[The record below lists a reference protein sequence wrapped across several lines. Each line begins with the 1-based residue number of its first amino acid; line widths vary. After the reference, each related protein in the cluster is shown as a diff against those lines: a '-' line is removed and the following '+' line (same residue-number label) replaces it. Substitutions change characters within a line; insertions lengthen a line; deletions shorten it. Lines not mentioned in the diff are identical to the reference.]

1 MFSKGDGVF
10 KNFTHARESSGDGS
24 SDHRDLSGGRVFV
37 LRSII
42 RHRIRRDSNVLAVR
56 TEGETM
62 TARATADPLVS
73 EGRLRAILVLVLVAL
88 TLGFYNPV
96 AHNGFVFLDD
106 SPYILKN
113 PHIQNGLTWRTI
125 KWAFSSFYIAN
136 WHPLSWLSHA
146 LDYQLFGLNPAGHHY
161 VSLLIHTANAALV
174 LFILEAAT
182 GLAWPSFI
190 VAALFAL
197 HPLNVESV
205 AWAAERKNVLSMFFC
220 LLALLL
226 YTKYARSG
234 KISTYLWV
242 VVCFAL
248 GLMSKPQIIPL
259 PFVLLLWDYWP
270 LQRMFGD
277 SDGVRVVPSCPPRSL
292 VFLLLEKVPL
302 VVLAL
307 ASAVVTM
314 VGQRASGAVHGLTE
328 LSIATRLE
336 NTLVSYARYLA
347 DVLWPAKLAPLYPH
361 PGNTLPAWQVGV
373 SATAL
378 LLITTFAIHRR
389 DRRYLLVG
397 WLWFLATLIPT
408 IGLIQ
413 VGEQARADRYM
424 YLPILGI
431 LIALVWAAV
440 DISAARN
447 LSKSW
452 LVPAAVVILVLGVRT
467 RGQLAQW
474 HDGETLWR
482 YTLSVTRR
490 NYMAHDNLAMVLA
503 EQGRADEAIAEF
515 RAAEAL
521 HSYPAPQILTLG
533 IYEQRNGHLQG
544 AIEQYRRA
552 LESSDD
558 RAVRVAA
565 WDQIASARAEG
576 RDWDQARQAY
586 ETALE
591 ISPNDPAALVG
602 TGLLAW
608 HVGDRTRAITQLSH
622 AMQVAPT
629 AVGWL
634 LLAGAFRQAGK
645 AGDAAAAS
653 ARARTLSRDFAQAQ
667 KITDQ
672 VAASYGITLP

>member
-1 MFSKGDGVF
+1 MAASP
-10 KNFTHARESSGDGS
+10 
-24 SDHRDLSGGRVFV
+24 
-37 LRSII
+37 
-42 RHRIRRDSNVLAVR
+42 
-56 TEGETM
+56 
-62 TARATADPLVS
+62 TADLLLS
-73 EGRLRAILVLVLVAL
+73 EGRLRAIFVLLLIVL
-88 TLGFYNPV
+88 TLLFYNPLV
-96 AHNGFVFLDD
+96 RNGFVFLDD

-113 PHIQNGLTWRTI
+113 PHIQNGLTWQTV

-146 LDYQLFGLNPAGHHY
+146 LDYELFGLNPAGHHY
-161 VSLLIHTANAALV
+161 VSLLIHTANAVFV

-182 GLAWPSFI
+182 GLLWPSFI

-259 PFVLLLWDYWP
+259 PLVLLLWDYWP

-277 SDGVRVVPSCPPRSL
+277 SDASGAVRASPPRSL
-292 VFLLLEKVPL
+292 VFLLLEKLPL
-302 VVLAL
+302 FVLAL
-307 ASAVVTM
+307 TSAVVTM
-314 VGQRASGAVHGLTE
+314 VGQRASGAVHGLTD
-328 LSIATRLE
+328 LSIAARVE

-347 DVLWPAKLAPLYPH
+347 DVFWPVKLAPLYPH

-378 LLITTFAIHRR
+378 LLITTLVIHRR
-389 DRRYLLVG
+389 DRRYLLAG
-397 WLWFLATLIPT
+397 WLWFLGTLIPT

-413 VGEQARADRYM
+413 VGEQAMADRYM

-431 LIALVWAAV
+431 LIALVWAGV
-440 DISAARN
+440 DFSAATN

-452 LVPAAVVILVLGVRT
+452 LVLPAVLILVLGVQT
-467 RGQLAQW
+467 RRQLAHW

-503 EQGRADEAIAEF
+503 EQGRADQAIAEF

-521 HSYPAPQILTLG
+521 HNYPAPQILTLG
-533 IYEQRNGHLQG
+533 TYEQRNGHWQG
-544 AIEQYRRA
+544 AIEQYTRA

-558 RAVRVAA
+558 PAVQVAA
-565 WDQIASARAEG
+565 WDQIASAWAQG
-576 RDWDQARQAY
+576 KDWDRAQQAY
-586 ETALE
+586 ERALA
-591 ISPNDPAALVG
+591 ISPNDAGALVG

-608 HVGDRTRAITQLSH
+608 HRGDATLATSELCRA
-622 AMQVAPT
+622 MKVAPT
-629 AVGWL
+629 DVGWL

-645 AGDAAAAS
+645 AADAAAAE
-653 ARARTLSRDFAQAQ
+653 ARARTLSGDFGQAQ
-667 KITDQ
+667 KIADQ
-672 VAASYGITLP
+672 VAASYGITHN

>member
-1 MFSKGDGVF
+1 MAASP
-10 KNFTHARESSGDGS
+10 AA
-24 SDHRDLSGGRVFV
+24 DL
-37 LRSII
+37 L
-42 RHRIRRDSNVLAVR
+42 L
-56 TEGETM
+56 
-62 TARATADPLVS
+62 S
-73 EGRLRAILVLVLVAL
+73 EGRLRAIFVLLLIVL
-88 TLGFYNPV
+88 TLLFYNPLV
-96 AHNGFVFLDD
+96 RNGFVFLDD

-113 PHIQNGLTWRTI
+113 PHIQNGLTWQTV

-146 LDYQLFGLNPAGHHY
+146 LDYELFGLNPAGHHY
-161 VSLLIHTANAALV
+161 VSLLIHTANAVFV

-182 GLAWPSFI
+182 GLLWPSFI

-259 PFVLLLWDYWP
+259 PLVLLLWDYWP

-277 SDGVRVVPSCPPRSL
+277 SDASGAVRASPPRSL
-292 VFLLLEKVPL
+292 VFLLLEKLPL
-302 VVLAL
+302 FVLAL
-307 ASAVVTM
+307 TSAVVTM
-314 VGQRASGAVHGLTE
+314 VGQRASGAVHGLTD
-328 LSIATRLE
+328 LSIAARVE

-347 DVLWPAKLAPLYPH
+347 DVFWPVKLAPLYPH

-378 LLITTFAIHRR
+378 LLITTLVIHRR
-389 DRRYLLVG
+389 DRRYLLAG
-397 WLWFLATLIPT
+397 WLWFLGTLIPT

-413 VGEQARADRYM
+413 VGEQAMADRYM

-431 LIALVWAAV
+431 LIALVWAGV
-440 DISAARN
+440 DFSAATN

-452 LVPAAVVILVLGVRT
+452 LVLPAVLILVLGVQT
-467 RGQLAQW
+467 RRQLAHW

-503 EQGRADEAIAEF
+503 EQGRADQAIAEF

-521 HSYPAPQILTLG
+521 HNYPAPQILTLG
-533 IYEQRNGHLQG
+533 TYEQRNGHWQG
-544 AIEQYRRA
+544 AIEQYTRA

-558 RAVRVAA
+558 PAVQVAA
-565 WDQIASARAEG
+565 WDQIASAWAQG
-576 RDWDQARQAY
+576 KDWDRAQQAY
-586 ETALE
+586 ERALA
-591 ISPNDPAALVG
+591 ISPNDAGALVG

-608 HVGDRTRAITQLSH
+608 HRGDATLATSELCRA
-622 AMQVAPT
+622 MKVAPT
-629 AVGWL
+629 DVGWL

-645 AGDAAAAS
+645 AADAAAAE
-653 ARARTLSRDFAQAQ
+653 ARARTLSGDFGQAQ
-667 KITDQ
+667 KIADQ
-672 VAASYGITLP
+672 VAASYGITHY

>member
-1 MFSKGDGVF
+1 
-10 KNFTHARESSGDGS
+10 
-24 SDHRDLSGGRVFV
+24 
-37 LRSII
+37 
-42 RHRIRRDSNVLAVR
+42 
-56 TEGETM
+56 M
-62 TARATADPLVS
+62 TASPAAGSLFS
-73 EGRLRAILVLVLVAL
+73 AGRLRAIFVLLLIVL
-88 TLGFYNPV
+88 TLLFYNPV
-96 AHNGFVFLDD
+96 VHNGFVFLDD

-113 PHIQNGLTWRTI
+113 PHIQNGLTWQTV

-161 VSLLIHTANAALV
+161 VSLLIHTANAVLV
-174 LFILEAAT
+174 LLLLETAT
-182 GLAWPSFI
+182 GLLWPSFI

-277 SDGVRVVPSCPPRSL
+277 SDATSAVRSSPPRSL
-292 VFLLLEKVPL
+292 VFLLLEKLPL
-302 VVLAL
+302 FVLAL

-314 VGQRASGAVHGLTE
+314 VGQRASGAVHGLTD
-328 LSIATRLE
+328 LSMAARVE
-336 NTLVSYARYLA
+336 NALVSYARYLA
-347 DVLWPAKLAPLYPH
+347 DVCWPAKLAPLYPH

-378 LLITTFAIHRR
+378 LLITTFVIHRR
-389 DRRYLLVG
+389 DRRYLLAG
-397 WLWFLATLIPT
+397 WLWFLGTLIPT

-413 VGEQARADRYM
+413 VGEQAMADRYM

-431 LIALVWAAV
+431 LIALVWAGV
-440 DISAARN
+440 DISAATN

-452 LVPAAVVILVLGVRT
+452 LVLPVALILVLGVRT
-467 RGQLAQW
+467 RRQLAHW

-503 EQGRADEAIAEF
+503 EQGRADQAIAEF

-521 HSYPAPQILTLG
+521 HNYPAPQILTLG
-533 IYEQRNGHLQG
+533 TYEQRNGHWQG
-544 AIEQYRRA
+544 AIEQYTRA
-552 LESSDD
+552 LQSSDD
-558 RAVRVAA
+558 PAVQVAA
-565 WDQIASARAEG
+565 WDQMASAWAQG
-576 RDWDQARQAY
+576 KDWDQAQQAY
-586 ETALE
+586 ERALA
-591 ISPNDPAALVG
+591 ISPNDAGALVG

-608 HVGDRTRAITQLSH
+608 HRGNATLATTQLSH
-622 AMQVAPT
+622 AMEVAPT
-629 AVGWL
+629 DVGWL

-645 AGDAAAAS
+645 AGDAAAAE
-653 ARARTLSRDFAQAQ
+653 ARARTLSEDFAQAQ
-667 KITDQ
+667 KIAGQ
-672 VAASYGITLP
+672 VAASYGITPN

>member
-1 MFSKGDGVF
+1 MDNGRF
-10 KNFTHARESSGDGS
+10 KNFTTARKTN
-24 SDHRDLSGGRVFV
+24 RDKSTDPADFTPGRLFV

-42 RHRIRRDSNVLAVR
+42 RRRIAGETDVLAVA
-56 TEGETM
+56 TEDETM
-62 TARATADPLVS
+62 TASRSAGPLVS
-73 EGRLRAILVLVLVAL
+73 EGTLRAILVLLLIALALV
-88 TLGFYNPV
+88 FYNPV
-96 AHNGFVFLDD
+96 VHNGFVFLDD

-113 PHIQNGLTWRTI
+113 PHIQNGLSWQTV

-161 VSLLIHTANAALV
+161 VSLLIHTANAVLV
-174 LFILEAAT
+174 LFILQAAT

-220 LLALLL
+220 LLALWF

-242 VVCFAL
+242 VVSFAL

-270 LQRMFGD
+270 LERLFGD
-277 SDGVRVVPSCPPRSL
+277 EDGSVAVRSCPPRSL
-292 VFLLLEKVPL
+292 VFLLLEKLPL
-302 VVLAL
+302 FVLAL
-307 ASAVVTM
+307 ASAIVTM
-314 VGQRASGAVHGLTE
+314 VGQRASGAVHGLTDV
-328 LSIATRLE
+328 SMAARVE
-336 NTLVSYARYLA
+336 NTPVSYARYLA
-347 DVLWPAKLAPLYPH
+347 DVFWPAKLAPLYPH
-361 PGNTLPAWQVGV
+361 PGNSLPAWQLGV
-373 SATAL
+373 SATVL
-378 LLITTFAIHRR
+378 LLITTFVIQRR

-397 WLWFLATLIPT
+397 WLWFLGTLIPT

-413 VGEQARADRYM
+413 VGEQAMADRYM

-431 LIALVWAAV
+431 LIALVWAAG
-440 DISAARN
+440 DISAARH

-452 LVPAAVVILVLGVRT
+452 WVVPVVVVPVLGVAT
-467 RGQLAQW
+467 RRQLARW

-503 EQGRADEAIAEF
+503 EQGRADEAITEF

-521 HSYPAPQILTLG
+521 HHYPAPQILTLG
-533 IYEQRNGHLQG
+533 TYEQRNGHWQG
-544 AIEQYRRA
+544 AIEQYTRA

-558 RAVRVAA
+558 PAVRVAA
-565 WDQIASARAEG
+565 WNQIALAWAQG
-576 RDWDQARQAY
+576 KDWEQARQAY
-586 ETALE
+586 ESALA
-591 ISPNDPAALVG
+591 ISPNDPGALVG
-602 TGLLAW
+602 AGLLAW
-608 HVGDRTRAITQLSH
+608 HGGDGTLAIAQLSH
-622 AMQVAPT
+622 AMKVAPSD
-629 AVGWL
+629 VGWL

-645 AGDAAAAS
+645 GGDAAAAD
-653 ARARTLSRDFAQAQ
+653 ARARTLSPDFAQAQ
-667 KITDQ
+667 KISDQ
-672 VAASYGITLP
+672 VAASYGITLH

>member
-1 MFSKGDGVF
+1 
-10 KNFTHARESSGDGS
+10 
-24 SDHRDLSGGRVFV
+24 
-37 LRSII
+37 
-42 RHRIRRDSNVLAVR
+42 
-56 TEGETM
+56 M
-62 TARATADPLVS
+62 TAPRTADTLVS
-73 EGRLRAILVLVLVAL
+73 DGTLRAILVLLLIVL
-88 TLGFYNPV
+88 TLVFYNPV
-96 AHNGFVFLDD
+96 VHNGFVFLDD

-113 PHIQNGLTWRTI
+113 PNIQNGLTWQTV

-161 VSLLIHTANAALV
+161 VSLLIHSANAVLV

-182 GLAWPSFI
+182 GLAWPSFV
-190 VAALFAL
+190 VAVLFAV

-220 LLALLL
+220 LLAILL
-226 YTKYARSG
+226 YTRYARSG

-242 VVCFAL
+242 VVSFAL

-270 LQRMFGD
+270 LQRMFGH
-277 SDGVRVVPSCPPRSL
+277 SDGWGAVRSCPPRSL

-302 VVLAL
+302 FVLAL

-314 VGQRASGAVHGLTE
+314 AGQRASGAVHGLTD
-328 LSIATRLE
+328 LSINARVE

-347 DVLWPAKLAPLYPH
+347 DVFWPAKLAPLYPH
-361 PGNTLPAWQVGV
+361 PGNSLPAWQVGV

-378 LLITTFAIHRR
+378 LLITTLVIQRR
-389 DRRYLLVG
+389 ERRYLLAG
-397 WLWFLATLIPT
+397 WLWFLGTLIPT

-413 VGEQARADRYM
+413 VGEQAMADRYM

-431 LIALVWAAV
+431 LIALVWALG
-440 DISAARN
+440 DISAARH

-452 LVPAAVVILVLGVRT
+452 LVLPAIVVLALGVAT
-467 RGQLAQW
+467 RKQLAHW

-482 YTLSVTRR
+482 YTLRETRR

-503 EQGRADEAIAEF
+503 EEGRADEAITEF

-521 HSYPAPQILTLG
+521 HHYPAPQILTLG
-533 IYEQRNGHLQG
+533 TYEQRNGHLQG
-544 AIEQYRRA
+544 AIEQYTRA

-558 RAVRVAA
+558 PAVQVAA
-565 WDQIASARAEG
+565 WNRIALARAQG
-576 RDWDQARQAY
+576 KDWDQAKQAY
-586 ETALE
+586 ESALA
-591 ISPNDPAALVG
+591 ISPNDPGALVG

-608 HVGDRTRAITQLSH
+608 HSGDATLAITELSH

-629 AVGWL
+629 DVGWL

-645 AGDAAAAS
+645 AGDAAAAD
-653 ARARTLSRDFAQAQ
+653 ARARTLSPDFAQAQ
-667 KITDQ
+667 KIADQ
-672 VAASYGITLP
+672 VAASYGITLH

>member
-1 MFSKGDGVF
+1 M
-10 KNFTHARESSGDGS
+10 
-24 SDHRDLSGGRVFV
+24 
-37 LRSII
+37 
-42 RHRIRRDSNVLAVR
+42 AVG
-56 TEGETM
+56 TEGGTM
-62 TARATADPLVS
+62 TASASADSLVS
-73 EGRLRAILVLVLVAL
+73 EGRLRAILVLLLIVL
-88 TLGFYNPV
+88 TLFFYNPV
-96 AHNGFVFLDD
+96 VHNGFVFLDD
-106 SPYILKN
+106 SPYIQKN
-113 PHIQNGLTWRTI
+113 PHIQNGLTWQTV

-146 LDYQLFGLNPAGHHY
+146 LDYELFGLNPAGHHY
-161 VSLLIHTANAALV
+161 VSLLIHTANAVLV
-174 LFILEAAT
+174 LVILEAGT

-234 KISTYLWV
+234 KISTYLGV

-270 LQRMFGD
+270 LKRMFGD
-277 SDGVRVVPSCPPRSL
+277 ADGSGAVPSCPPRSF

-302 VVLAL
+302 FVLAL

-314 VGQRASGAVHGLTE
+314 VGQRASGAVHGLTD
-328 LSIATRLE
+328 LSIAARVE

-347 DVLWPAKLAPLYPH
+347 DVFWPAKLAPLYPH
-361 PGNTLPAWQVGV
+361 PGNALPAWQVGV
-373 SATAL
+373 SAIAL
-378 LLITTFAIHRR
+378 LLITTFVIQRH
-389 DRRYLLVG
+389 DRRYLLAG
-397 WLWFLATLIPT
+397 WLWFLGTLIPT

-413 VGEQARADRYM
+413 VGEQAMADRYM

-431 LIALVWAAV
+431 LITLVWAV
-440 DISAARN
+440 LDISAARN

-452 LVPAAVVILVLGVRT
+452 LVVPAVLVLGLGVAT
-467 RGQLAQW
+467 RRQLAHW

-503 EQGRADEAIAEF
+503 EQGRADEAITEF

-521 HSYPAPQILTLG
+521 HNYPAPQILTLG
-533 IYEQRNGHLQG
+533 TYEQRNGHWQG
-544 AIEQYRRA
+544 AIEQYTRA

-558 RAVRVAA
+558 PAVQVAA
-565 WDQIASARAEG
+565 WDQIASAWAQG
-576 RDWDQARQAY
+576 KDWDHAQQAY
-586 ETALE
+586 ERALA
-591 ISPNDPAALVG
+591 ISPDDAGALVG

-608 HVGDRTRAITQLSH
+608 HRGDRTLATAQLSH

-629 AVGWL
+629 DVGWL

-645 AGDAAAAS
+645 AEDAAAAA

-667 KITDQ
+667 KIADQ
-672 VAASYGITLP
+672 VAASYGITLN